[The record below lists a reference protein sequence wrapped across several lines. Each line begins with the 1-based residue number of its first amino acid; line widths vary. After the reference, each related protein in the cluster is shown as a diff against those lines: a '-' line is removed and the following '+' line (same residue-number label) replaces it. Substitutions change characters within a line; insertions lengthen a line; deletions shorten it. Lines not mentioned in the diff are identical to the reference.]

1 MDRIK
6 HRNLAKFGYIRHY
19 EARRHEA
26 DRGSLGRVHGPRRVV
41 AALATLTRTR
51 LIIVIRDY
59 NNADQAGSQ

>member
-6 HRNLAKFGYIRHY
+6 HRNLAKFGYICHY
-19 EARRHEA
+19 AARRHEA
-26 DRGSLGRVHGPRRVV
+26 DRGSLGRVV